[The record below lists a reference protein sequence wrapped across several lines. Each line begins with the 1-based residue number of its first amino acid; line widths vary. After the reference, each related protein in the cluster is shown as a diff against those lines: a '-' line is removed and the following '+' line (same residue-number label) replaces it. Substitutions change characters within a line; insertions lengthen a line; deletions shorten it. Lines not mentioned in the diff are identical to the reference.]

1 MAWGIA
7 GLAPS
12 TVFSNNYDLLG
23 FLGQISIAESQPL
36 DEFLLVLPRE

>member
-1 MAWGIA
+1 M
-7 GLAPS
+7 APS